1 MVQERLAHRARRLSR
16 VRALAASG
24 AVLAS
29 LVAGGTFLA
38 APSVHAAVK
47 SAATATCGWTQAYI
61 PAGDNVMLITQPGF
75 EVFVWVLPITPTP
88 GPFGYVMA
96 SGLFTG
102 QTTWQPLARS
112 SVGTLVPLQVSSF
125 SIKLVFN
132 PLVPGQYS
140 YDVLYNSCQ
149 WAYPSFAKDANL

>member
-1 MVQERLAHRARRLSR
+1 MAQEHRARRPGR
-16 VRALAASG
+16 MRALAASG
-24 AVLAS
+24 AVLAG
-29 LVAGGTFLA
+29 LVAGGTALA
-38 APSVHAAVK
+38 APSAHAAVK
-47 SAATATCGWTQAYI
+47 ESSAACGWTQTYI
-61 PAGDNVMLITQPGF
+61 PAADNVMLITERGF
-75 EVFVWVLPITPTP
+75 EVFVWVLPITPYP

-102 QTTWQPLARS
+102 QTTWQSLARS

-132 PLVPGQYS
+132 PLVRGQYS

-149 WAYPSFAKDANL
+149 WSYPSFAYDAAL